1 MTLDEAKTA
10 WAAQGLTCITAPCT
24 PCGADPGM
32 PCTDVSTPQ
41 ALAAPIYL
49 SYPHPE
55 RVEMLAMLA
64 GDGDEPTITQFD
76 DAVERTGLL

>member
-1 MTLDEAKTA
+1 MTEDMARLDWIED
-10 WAAQGLTCITAPCT
+10 GFTCIKESCPA
-24 PCGADPGM
+24 CGADPGV

-41 ALAAPIYL
+41 ALAAPLYL

-64 GDGDEPTITQFD
+64 GDGNELTITQFD